1 MKQVPLVKQR
11 LFGWQIAL
19 LAVPFFVVYLITH
32 IVVLDT
38 IAFVFWAIAI
48 IVGIRNMMGKQ
59 DGTNK
64 ETRHNK

>member
-1 MKQVPLVKQR
+1 MKQVSLVKQK

-38 IAFVFWAIAI
+38 IAFVFWVIAI
-48 IVGIRNMMGKQ
+48 IVGIRNISGKR
-59 DGTNK
+59 DGATK
-64 ETRHNK
+64 ETGHNK